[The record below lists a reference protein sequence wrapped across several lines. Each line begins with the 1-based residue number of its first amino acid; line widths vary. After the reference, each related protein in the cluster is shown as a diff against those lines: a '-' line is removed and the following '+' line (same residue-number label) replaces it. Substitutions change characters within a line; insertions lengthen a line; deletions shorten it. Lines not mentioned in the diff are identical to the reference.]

1 MEYEATRLGMEEKL
15 VKGQARVKVLDRLD
29 MTPIGDEED
38 AKGRNITHD
47 NQMTDLN
54 IGLGK
59 QYGNQKEFKLGKKYH
74 YSDSLFR
81 HGEPNHTPSDHNG
94 QSGEVSKMLCQL
106 LKQQGEPE
114 VKITESQEHKNK
126 KQKAGSVQMS
136 FRHNR

>member
-59 QYGNQKEFKLGKKYH
+59 QYEN
-74 YSDSLFR
+74 
-81 HGEPNHTPSDHNG
+81 
-94 QSGEVSKMLCQL
+94 
-106 LKQQGEPE
+106 
-114 VKITESQEHKNK
+114 
-126 KQKAGSVQMS
+126 
-136 FRHNR
+136 